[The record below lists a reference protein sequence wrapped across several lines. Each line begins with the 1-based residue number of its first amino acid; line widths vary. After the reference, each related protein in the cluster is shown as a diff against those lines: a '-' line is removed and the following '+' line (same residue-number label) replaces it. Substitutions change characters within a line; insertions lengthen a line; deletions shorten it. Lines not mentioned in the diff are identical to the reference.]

1 MNNLKKLRVE
11 NNLTVRE
18 LADKTTIAYPTISRM
33 ENADRPFTQD
43 NLIILCNFFNVSS
56 DYLLGRS
63 DIRNP
68 RMTQFGK
75 YEHEIEA
82 LLGDDPNLLQTFK
95 DLMKR
100 EECALLFSKVKE
112 LDASTIKK
120 VLGIINIIE
129 KEESD

>member
-1 MNNLKKLRVE
+1 MNRIKDLRLEKKMTLE
-11 NNLTVRE
+11 DLAIKLNTTKSNISMIERE
-18 LADKTTIAYPTISRM
+18 ERGLNEESIKSFSNY
-33 ENADRPFTQD
+33 
-43 NLIILCNFFNVSS
+43 FNVST
-56 DYLLGRS
+56 DYLLGLS

-75 YEHEIEA
+75 YEHEIEE